1 MEILKTDQ
9 EWMLL
14 ALKAAKENQNIEQN
28 LNIEQ
33 NQKTADNSDKAAKD
47 IPVGAVIVENGKLI
61 CAGQN
66 RKELLNDVTG
76 HAEIVA
82 LRQAAAIKGTWRLTG
97 MTIYTTLEPCPM
109 CAEAIIQSRISK
121 VVFGAYDPLS
131 GALGSAFNLYAGK
144 RIYPIPEVLGGILE
158 AECSDLLKQFFAK
171 GRPN

>member
-1 MEILKTDQ
+1 MEMLKTDQ

-14 ALKAAKENQNIEQN
+14 ALKAAKENQ
-28 LNIEQ
+28 NIEQ

-47 IPVGAVIVENGKLI
+47 IPVGAVIVENSKLI

-97 MTIYTTLEPCPM
+97 MTLYTTLEPCPM

-131 GALGSAFNLYAGK
+131 GALGSAFNLYTGK